1 MQRLPC
7 HQAEA
12 GVVPR
17 AAYGV
22 VDHQPFRERAPVMGA
37 GGTDREEC
45 VTATRKQNRMLAD
58 VP

>member
-1 MQRLPC
+1 MQRFPC
-7 HQAEA
+7 LQAEA

-22 VDHQPFRERAPVMGA
+22 LDHQPFRERTAVMGA
-37 GGTDREEC
+37 GGTDREEG